1 MIPIV
6 DPRSLPRTFP
16 LRVPLSN
23 ARALSLVKTFSS
35 KLLLK
40 IFPTKSA
47 TSFIHFHFNVVN
59 AKKKYH
65 RSNAKGL
72 ATKGTKN
79 DFTSAISID
88 VIFSSINF
96 SKGFLLLFLRLRAT
110 KIPLLNNDAFYLT
123 VRCLE
128 RSRLTSISPPPSH
141 CVRPTVSRTD

>member
-1 MIPIV
+1 MIPTV
-6 DPRSLPRTFP
+6 DSRSLPRTFP

-35 KLLLK
+35 KLLSK
-40 IFPTKSA
+40 IPAHKKCNIIHSFPLQRQREEEIPPIQRER
-47 TSFIHFHFNVVN
+47 FGNERH
-59 AKKKYH
+59 
-65 RSNAKGL
+65 
-72 ATKGTKN
+72 KN
-79 DFTSAISID
+79 DFTSAIGID
-88 VIFSSINF
+88 VIFSSIFF

-123 VRCLE
+123 VHCLE

>member
-1 MIPIV
+1 MHYH
-6 DPRSLPRTFP
+6 SFP
-16 LRVPLSN
+16 LQRRQREEEIPPIQRERFGN
-23 ARALSLVKTFSS
+23 ER
-35 KLLLK
+35 
-40 IFPTKSA
+40 
-47 TSFIHFHFNVVN
+47 H
-59 AKKKYH
+59 
-65 RSNAKGL
+65 
-72 ATKGTKN
+72 KN

>member
-40 IFPTKSA
+40 IFPIIH
-47 TSFIHFHFNVVN
+47 SFPLQRRQREEEIPPIQRERFGNERH
-59 AKKKYH
+59 
-65 RSNAKGL
+65 
-72 ATKGTKN
+72 KN

-110 KIPLLNNDAFYLT
+110 KIPLLNNGAFYLT

>member
-1 MIPIV
+1 VIPIV

-40 IFPTKSA
+40 IFPIIH
-47 TSFIHFHFNVVN
+47 SFPLQRRQREEEIPPIQRERFGNERH
-59 AKKKYH
+59 
-65 RSNAKGL
+65 
-72 ATKGTKN
+72 KN

-110 KIPLLNNDAFYLT
+110 KIPLLNNGAFYLT

>member
-1 MIPIV
+1 MNIIIHPEKHNERMNARLSSARSDDELLSSVVRAVLFLKILYLFLFIIISMKSKTTREISHAVIPIV

-72 ATKGTKN
+72 ATKGTK
-79 DFTSAISID
+79 TI
-88 VIFSSINF
+88 
-96 SKGFLLLFLRLRAT
+96 LR
-110 KIPLLNNDAFYLT
+110 
-123 VRCLE
+123 VR
-128 RSRLTSISPPPSH
+128 
-141 CVRPTVSRTD
+141 

>member
-40 IFPTKSA
+40 IFPIIH
-47 TSFIHFHFNVVN
+47 SFPLQRRQREEEIPPIQRERFGNERH
-59 AKKKYH
+59 
-65 RSNAKGL
+65 
-72 ATKGTKN
+72 KN

-88 VIFSSINF
+88 VIFSSLNF

-110 KIPLLNNDAFYLT
+110 KIPLLNNGAFYLT

>member
-40 IFPTKSA
+40 IFPIIH
-47 TSFIHFHFNVVN
+47 SFPLQRRQREEEIPPIQRERFGNERH
-59 AKKKYH
+59 
-65 RSNAKGL
+65 
-72 ATKGTKN
+72 KN

-88 VIFSSINF
+88 VIFSSLNF

>member
-40 IFPTKSA
+40 IFPIIH
-47 TSFIHFHFNVVN
+47 SFPLQRRQREEEIPPIQRERFGNERH
-59 AKKKYH
+59 
-65 RSNAKGL
+65 
-72 ATKGTKN
+72 KN